1 MNDLN
6 EDNFLLYAMKS
17 YDKPNAILS
26 EFEDDLHRVKY
37 IKRLFKRYRT
47 TGELKE
53 RLILNHIIIL
63 TNVFGILPSVRI
75 LFYKLDETDYVML
88 KTFLLFLNF
97 MPDTVPGIKG
107 KDYSNKDITVD
118 LFVGKRLR
126 SI

>member
-26 EFEDDLHRVKY
+26 EFEEDLHRVKY